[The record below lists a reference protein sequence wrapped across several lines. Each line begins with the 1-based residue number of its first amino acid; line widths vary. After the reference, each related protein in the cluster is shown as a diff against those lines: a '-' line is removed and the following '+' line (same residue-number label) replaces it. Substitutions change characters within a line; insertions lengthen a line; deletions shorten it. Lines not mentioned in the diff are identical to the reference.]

1 MNKKD
6 YKVLLINNSY
16 DGHLI
21 RLIKNLKEYNP
32 QATIDVFTA
41 EYDQNKPDE
50 LLDLVRNTYGMPTH
64 NSIIQ
69 RIPVFRNLK
78 RIIDLKKTIKDAIAN
93 NYDVIN
99 IHYPSFYYAYI
110 LNQLKSTGTKLLV
123 TPWGSDVYR
132 TSGKQR
138 DILKKVF
145 SAADNVCGAWNRF
158 CYDVMEIMSVPKE
171 KIVTLDIGSDSID
184 YISSKKQNATTEK
197 SKQAWGLQE
206 NYVITCG
213 YNGSPAQNHKQMIE
227 AVDAIKDKLP
237 SNLLLLFPM
246 TYAGNKEYFKELQDL
261 LTVKGIAYKF
271 VTDFMSLDE
280 LFDLRMA
287 TDIFVHVQKS
297 DANASSVQE
306 YLLCE
311 KKVVN
316 GEWLRY
322 KELEKN
328 GKAPYYIAESLSTLN
343 DAILR
348 AYQSDE
354 SIISAEVIDY
364 IESYG
369 WKKWIVKW
377 DAYYQSCKK

>member
-1 MNKKD
+1 
-6 YKVLLINNSY
+6 
-16 DGHLI
+16 
-21 RLIKNLKEYNP
+21 
-32 QATIDVFTA
+32 
-41 EYDQNKPDE
+41 
-50 LLDLVRNTYGMPTH
+50 
-64 NSIIQ
+64 
-69 RIPVFRNLK
+69 
-78 RIIDLKKTIKDAIAN
+78 
-93 NYDVIN
+93 
-99 IHYPSFYYAYI
+99 
-110 LNQLKSTGTKLLV
+110 
-123 TPWGSDVYR
+123 
-132 TSGKQR
+132 
-138 DILKKVF
+138 
-145 SAADNVCGAWNRF
+145 
-158 CYDVMEIMSVPKE
+158 
-171 KIVTLDIGSDSID
+171 
-184 YISSKKQNATTEK
+184 
-197 SKQAWGLQE
+197 
-206 NYVITCG
+206 
-213 YNGSPAQNHKQMIE
+213 MIE

-261 LTVKGIAYKF
+261 LTIKGIAYKF

-328 GKAPYYIAESLSTLN
+328 GKAPYYIVESLSTLN